1 MATAVAGGSRSWL
14 DRLWASIA
22 DRGTPYAPVPDPG
35 AAPLDR
41 ARLLTHAMLSQRGE
55 ASGAAIARE
64 LQAAARALS
73 DPQLLEFYRFLS
85 DGFGPDPDALRSAAE
100 AYLATPDAHTASRL
114 FDAAEPERQ
123 ELLRRMN
130 MSPGGTAALVAMR
143 RDLLAR
149 GRQDPSLRPLDTDLR
164 HLFGS
169 WFNRGFLEL
178 RRIDWQT
185 PAATLEKLIAYEA
198 VHEIA
203 GWDDLRRRLAP
214 DRRCFAFFHPALP
227 GEPLI
232 FVEVALTEGLATA
245 VQPLLA
251 RDDDTARAT
260 LDAER
265 RARAM
270 RADTAI
276 FYSISNCQDGLRGV
290 SFGNFLIKQ
299 VVEELKTEL
308 PQLRRFSTLSPV
320 PGFRR
325 WMEQRIADASQAGA
339 SQPASAPPP
348 LADQTADAPL
358 PAASPSDP
366 AASPAATGPAATPSP
381 ATPSPAT
388 PSPAAASPAAATGP
402 AAATPAA
409 ASPATPAPPPPP
421 RAALLRDDEAEAL
434 RPFGE
439 PGCDALTL
447 WRGALAAAPWFDDA
461 AQADAVR
468 RPLLRLCAAYLTD
481 SRDGRGPADSVARFH
496 LGNGAQLE
504 RINWLANVAPR
515 GISESYGL
523 MVNYLYA
530 PDSIEA
536 NHEGFV
542 HGKVARSPA
551 VAAMLDP
558 PRPAGAKRPLIPSFG
573 LLRSE

>member
-1 MATAVAGGSRSWL
+1 MATARIGGSRNWL
-14 DRLWASIA
+14 DRLWTSIA
-22 DRGTPYAPVPDPG
+22 DRGTLYAPVPDTG
-35 AAPLDR
+35 TDPLDR

-73 DPQLLEFYRFLS
+73 DPELLEFYRFLAT
-85 DGFGPDPDALRSAAE
+85 GFGPDPDALREAAQ
-100 AYLATPDAHTASRL
+100 AYLASPDPHTASRL
-114 FDAAEPERQ
+114 FDTAEPARQ

-149 GRQDPSLRPLDTDLR
+149 ARNDPTIHPLDTDLR

-185 PAATLEKLIAYEA
+185 PAAELEKLITYEA

-203 GWDDLRRRLAP
+203 GWNDLRRRLAP

-245 VQPLLA
+245 VQPLLE
-251 RDDDTARAT
+251 RIDDTDRAT
-260 LDAER
+260 LDETR
-265 RARAM
+265 RKLAA

-308 PQLRRFSTLSPV
+308 PQLRRFATLSPV

-325 WMEQRIADASQAGA
+325 WMEIRLAATAADAALAADEPGA
-339 SQPASAPPP
+339 AP
-348 LADQTADAPL
+348 
-358 PAASPSDP
+358 
-366 AASPAATGPAATPSP
+366 
-381 ATPSPAT
+381 
-388 PSPAAASPAAATGP
+388 
-402 AAATPAA
+402 
-409 ASPATPAPPPPP
+409 
-421 RAALLRDDEAEAL
+421 LLRDDEVVGLRELGAE
-434 RPFGE
+434 GE
-439 PGCDALTL
+439 DTLSL
-447 WRGALAAAPWFDDA
+447 WRAALAAAPWFDDPA
-461 AQADAVR
+461 PAEAMR
-468 RPLLRLCAAYLTD
+468 KPLLRLCAEYLTD
-481 SRDGRGPADSVARFH
+481 NRDGRGPSDPVARFH

-504 RINWLANVAPR
+504 RVNWLGNIAPR

-530 PDSIEA
+530 PEHIEE
-536 NHEGFV
+536 NHETFV
-542 HGKVARSPA
+542 RGQVVRSRA
-551 VAAMLDP
+551 VGELLDV
-558 PRPAGAKRPLIPSFG
+558 PRATATKRPLIPSFG
-573 LLRSE
+573 LLRGD